1 MAVQSY
7 SQEIW
12 DRLKLV
18 YESSP
23 KITWQKLVDQVAEE
37 LGCEMPSPSVV
48 RRKAIAEKWKKC
60 TKNLVK
66 KTAREL
72 NNEIKKLTSKKTS
85 QESTQANENEGENT
99 SQKSVKKPSNIAEI
113 WGQKSKSDN
122 GFSAADLNRLTSA
135 QIIQQ
140 NRLRLADLGQLAG
153 DTITSVIHIRDE
165 VLELDIANLNTE
177 DEASLKI
184 INGLKFKMGLISQIV
199 ELNVKQSITLANI
212 AKSEALFWGFEIEE
226 LKDQSEVQ
234 SKRTAAVAGAEERMR
249 IAKEKMATDKK
260 AAFARK
266 LAMIEA
272 GDPEPE
278 PDQDEQQEAI
288 A

>member
-23 KITWQKLVDQVAEE
+23 KITWQKLVDQVGEE

-85 QESTQANENEGENT
+85 QESTQDNENEGENT
-99 SQKSVKKPSNIAEI
+99 SQKSVKKPSNIAEF
-113 WGQKSKSDN
+113 WGQKSNN

-153 DTITSVIHIRDE
+153 DTITSVFRDE
-165 VLELDIANLNTE
+165 VLQLDVGNLDPE
-177 DEASLKI
+177 DEEAIKI

-226 LKDQSEVQ
+226 LKDQSEIQ
-234 SKRTAAVAGAEERMR
+234 SKRSAVVAGAEERMR
-249 IAKEKMATDKK
+249 LAKEKMATDKK

-272 GDPEPE
+272 GDPEP
-278 PDQDEQQEAI
+278 DQDEQQEAI

>member
-12 DRLKLV
+12 DRLKAV

-23 KITWQKLVDQVAEE
+23 KITWQKLVDQVGEE

-66 KTAREL
+66 KNAKQI
-72 NNEIKKLTSKKTS
+72 NDEIKKLTSKMTS
-85 QESTQANENEGENT
+85 QNETQTNENKEESCSKKT
-99 SQKSVKKPSNIAEI
+99 VKKPSKVSTYDDEFARNA
-113 WGQKSKSDN
+113 QRSKV
-122 GFSAADLNRLTSA
+122 ADTNKLTA
-135 QIIQQ
+135 TRIIRE
-140 NRLRLADLGQLAG
+140 NRLRSVKLASLIDSSLDSLL
-153 DTITSVIHIRDE
+153 SVRKDFQ
-165 VLELDIANLNTE
+165 ELDLKTATE
-177 DEASLKI
+177 DDI
-184 INGLKFKMGLISQIV
+184 GMIKFKMAVTSQFI
-199 ELNVKQSITLANI
+199 EQNVKQSISVANI
-212 AKSEALFWGFEIEE
+212 AKIDAMFWGLTEE
-226 LKDQSEVQ
+226 DLKDQSEVQ
-234 SKRTAAVAGAEERMR
+234 SKRSAVIAGAEEKLKL
-249 IAKEKMATDKK
+249 AKEKMAEEKK

-272 GDPEPE
+272 GDPE
-278 PDQDEQQEAI
+278 QDEEQEAI

>member
-23 KITWQKLVDQVAEE
+23 KITWQKLVDQVGEE

-72 NNEIKKLTSKKTS
+72 NSEIKKLTSKMTS
-85 QESTQANENEGENT
+85 QKEIQSTENKEEND
-99 SQKSVKKPSNIAEI
+99 SQKSVKNPSNIAEI
-113 WGQKSKSDN
+113 WGQKSKSDK
-122 GFSAADLNRLTSA
+122 GFTKADLNRLTSA

-140 NRLRLADLGQLAG
+140 NRHRLADLGQLAG

-165 VLELDIANLNTE
+165 VLKLDVSNLDPE
-177 DEASLKI
+177 DQEAIKI

-199 ELNVKQSITLANI
+199 DLNVKQSITLANI
-212 AKSEALFWGFEIEE
+212 AKSEALFWGFEMEE
-226 LKDQSEVQ
+226 LKDQSEIQ
-234 SKRTAAVAGAEERMR
+234 AKRSAAIDGAEERMK

-272 GDPEPE
+272 GEI
-278 PDQDEQQEAI
+278 DENKYEY
-288 A
+288 

>member
-12 DRLKLV
+12 DRLKEV

-23 KITWQKLVDQVAEE
+23 KITWQKLVDQVAGEM
-37 LGCEMPSPSVV
+37 GCDMPSPSVV
-48 RRKAIAEKWKKC
+48 RRKAITEKWKKC

-85 QESTQANENEGENT
+85 QENTQSADSKGEND
-99 SQKSVKKPSNIAEI
+99 SQNNVKKPSNIADF
-113 WGQKSKSDN
+113 WGQKSKSDK
-122 GFSAADLNRLTSA
+122 GFTTADLNRLTSA
-135 QIIQQ
+135 KIMQL
-140 NRLRLADLGQLAG
+140 NRRRLADLGQLAG

-165 VLELDIANLNTE
+165 VLQLDINNLDE
-177 DEASLKI
+177 DNAESQKI
-184 INGLKFKMGLISQIV
+184 VNGLKFKMGLISQIV
-199 ELNVKQSITLANI
+199 DLNIKQSITLSNI
-212 AKSEALFWGFEIEE
+212 AKSEALFWGFELEE

-234 SKRTAAVAGAEERMR
+234 AKRSATISDAEERMR

-266 LAMIEA
+266 LALIEA
-272 GDPEPE
+272 GDPEQ
-278 PDQDEQQEAI
+278 DDEQQVEA
-288 A
+288 

>member
-23 KITWQKLVDQVAEE
+23 KITWQKLVDQVGEE

-85 QESTQANENEGENT
+85 QESTQDNENEGENA
-99 SQKSVKKPSNIAEI
+99 SQKSVKKPSNIAEF

-165 VLELDIANLNTE
+165 VLQLDVGNL
-177 DEASLKI
+177 DPDDKEAIKI

-226 LKDQSEVQ
+226 LKDQSEIQ
-234 SKRTAAVAGAEERMR
+234 SKRSAVVAGAEERMR
-249 IAKEKMATDKK
+249 LAKEKMATDKK

-272 GDPEPE
+272 GDQVENE
-278 PDQDEQQEAI
+278 L
-288 A
+288 

>member
-1 MAVQSY
+1 
-7 SQEIW
+7 
-12 DRLKLV
+12 
-18 YESSP
+18 
-23 KITWQKLVDQVAEE
+23 
-37 LGCEMPSPSVV
+37 MPSPSVV

-85 QESTQANENEGENT
+85 QESTQDNENEGENT
-99 SQKSVKKPSNIAEI
+99 SQKSVKKPSNIAEF
-113 WGQKSKSDN
+113 WGQKSDANK
-122 GFSAADLNRLTSA
+122 GFSTADLNRLTSA

-165 VLELDIANLNTE
+165 VLQLDVGNL
-177 DEASLKI
+177 DPDDKEAIKI

-226 LKDQSEVQ
+226 LKDQSEIQ
-234 SKRTAAVAGAEERMR
+234 SKRSAVVAGAEERMR
-249 IAKEKMATDKK
+249 LAKEKMATDKK

-272 GDPEPE
+272 GETE
-278 PDQDEQQEAI
+278 S
-288 A
+288 

>member
-23 KITWQKLVDQVAEE
+23 KITWQKLVDQVGEE
-37 LGCEMPSPSVV
+37 LGCDMPSPSVV

-66 KTAREL
+66 KSAREL

-85 QESTQANENEGENT
+85 QENKQDDESKGKESGQND
-99 SQKSVKKPSNIAEI
+99 VKKPSNIANV
-113 WGQKSKSDN
+113 WGQKSKSEND
-122 GFSAADLNRLTSA
+122 FSKADFNRLTSA
-135 QIIQQ
+135 QIIKQ
-140 NRLRLADLGQLAG
+140 NRYRLANLGELAG

-165 VLELDIANLNTE
+165 VLKLDVSNLDPE
-177 DEASLKI
+177 DKEAINI

-199 ELNVKQSITLANI
+199 DLNVKQSITLANI
-212 AKSEALFWGFEIEE
+212 AKSEALFWGFEMEE

-234 SKRTAAVAGAEERMR
+234 AKRSAVINDAEERMK
-249 IAKEKMATDKK
+249 IAKEKMATDKR

-272 GDPEPE
+272 GDPE
-278 PDQDEQQEAI
+278 QEDLENA
-288 A
+288 

>member
-12 DRLKLV
+12 DRLKAV

-23 KITWQKLVDQVAEE
+23 KITWQKLVDQVGEE

-72 NNEIKKLTSKKTS
+72 NTEIKKMTRKKTS
-85 QESTQANENEGENT
+85 QESSQSTENKGDSS
-99 SQKSVKKPSNIAEI
+99 SQNNVKNPSNIAEI
-113 WGQKSKSDN
+113 WGQKSKPEND
-122 GFSAADLNRLTSA
+122 FSKADFNRLTSA
-135 QIIQQ
+135 QIIKQ
-140 NRLRLADLGQLAG
+140 NRYRLANLGELAG

-165 VLELDIANLNTE
+165 VLKLDVSNLDPE
-177 DEASLKI
+177 DKEAINI

-199 ELNVKQSITLANI
+199 DLNVKQSITLANI
-212 AKSEALFWGFEIEE
+212 AKSEALFWGFELEE
-226 LKDQSEVQ
+226 LKDQTEVQ
-234 SKRTAAVAGAEERMR
+234 SKRSAVIAGAEEKLRL
-249 IAKEKMATDKK
+249 AKEKMAADKK

-266 LAMIEA
+266 VAMIEA
-272 GDPEPE
+272 GDPE
-278 PDQDEQQEAI
+278 QDEEQEAI

>member
-7 SQEIW
+7 LQEIW

-23 KITWQKLVDQVAEE
+23 KITWQKLVDQVGEE

-72 NNEIKKLTSKKTS
+72 NNEIKKLTSKMTS
-85 QESTQANENEGENT
+85 QKETQTSESKEENG
-99 SQKSVKKPSNIAEI
+99 SQKSVKKPSNIAEF
-113 WGQKSKSDN
+113 WGQKSDANK
-122 GFSAADLNRLTSA
+122 GFSTADLNRLTSA

-165 VLELDIANLNTE
+165 VLQLDVGNLDPE
-177 DEASLKI
+177 DEAAIKV

-226 LKDQSEVQ
+226 LKDQSEIQ
-234 SKRTAAVAGAEERMR
+234 SKRSAVVAGAEERMR
-249 IAKEKMATDKK
+249 LAKEKMATDKK
-260 AAFARK
+260 AVFARK

>member
-12 DRLKLV
+12 DRLKEV

-37 LGCEMPSPSVV
+37 MGCDMPSPSVV
-48 RRKAIAEKWKKC
+48 RRKAITEKWKKC

-85 QESTQANENEGENT
+85 QENSQSSENQGENN
-99 SQKSVKKPSNIAEI
+99 SQNNVKKPSNIADF
-113 WGQKSKSDN
+113 WGQKSKSDK
-122 GFSAADLNRLTSA
+122 GFSTADLNRLTSA
-135 QIIQQ
+135 KIIQL
-140 NRLRLADLGQLAG
+140 NRHRLADLGQLAG

-165 VLELDIANLNTE
+165 VLQLDINNLNE
-177 DEASLKI
+177 DDVESQKI
-184 INGLKFKMGLISQIV
+184 VNGLKFKMGLISQIV
-199 ELNVKQSITLANI
+199 DLNVKQSITLANI
-212 AKSEALFWGFEIEE
+212 AKSEALFWGFEVEE

-234 SKRTAAVAGAEERMR
+234 AKRSATISDAEERMR

-272 GDPEPE
+272 GDPEP
-278 PDQDEQQEAI
+278 DQDEQQEEI

>member
-23 KITWQKLVDQVAEE
+23 KITWQKLVDQVGEE

-85 QESTQANENEGENT
+85 QESTQDNENEGENT
-99 SQKSVKKPSNIAEI
+99 SQKSVKKPSNIAEF
-113 WGQKSKSDN
+113 WGQKSDANK
-122 GFSAADLNRLTSA
+122 GFSTADLNRLTSA

-165 VLELDIANLNTE
+165 VLQLDVGNLDPE
-177 DEASLKI
+177 DEAAIKV

-226 LKDQSEVQ
+226 LKDQSEIQ
-234 SKRTAAVAGAEERMR
+234 SKRSAVVAGAEERMR
-249 IAKEKMATDKK
+249 LAKEKMATDKK

>member
-23 KITWQKLVDQVAEE
+23 KITWQKLVDQVGEE

-72 NNEIKKLTSKKTS
+72 SNEIKKLTSKKTS
-85 QESTQANENEGENT
+85 QESTQDNENEGENS
-99 SQKSVKKPSNIAEI
+99 SQKSVKKPSNIAEF

-165 VLELDIANLNTE
+165 VLQLDVGNL
-177 DEASLKI
+177 DPDDKEAIKI

-226 LKDQSEVQ
+226 LKDQSEIQ
-234 SKRTAAVAGAEERMR
+234 SKRSAVVAGAEERMR
-249 IAKEKMATDKK
+249 LAKEKMATDKK

-272 GDPEPE
+272 GDPEP
-278 PDQDEQQEAI
+278 DQDEQQEAI

>member
-12 DRLKLV
+12 DRLKEV

-37 LGCEMPSPSVV
+37 LGCDMPSPSVV

-66 KTAREL
+66 KSAREL
-72 NNEIKKLTSKKTS
+72 NSEIKKLTSKKTS
-85 QESTQANENEGENT
+85 QDDSQSTENKGDSS
-99 SQKSVKKPSNIAEI
+99 SQNNVKNSSNIAEI
-113 WGQKSKSDN
+113 WGQKSNPEND
-122 GFSAADLNRLTSA
+122 FSKADFNRLTSA
-135 QIIQQ
+135 QIIKH
-140 NRLRLADLGQLAG
+140 NRYRLANLGELAG

-165 VLELDIANLNTE
+165 VLKLDVSNLDPE
-177 DEASLKI
+177 DTAAIKI

-199 ELNVKQSITLANI
+199 DLNVKQSITLANI
-212 AKSEALFWGFEIEE
+212 AKSEALFWGFEMEE

-234 SKRTAAVAGAEERMR
+234 SKRSAVIADSEEKLR
-249 IAKEKMATDKK
+249 IAKEKMASDKK

-266 LAMIEA
+266 VAMIEA
-272 GDPEPE
+272 GDPEQE
-278 PDQDEQQEAI
+278 EEQKAR
-288 A
+288 